1 MSHRG
6 KSEYNYGPRGGF
18 YQNKRWTEKEL
29 GKVEVTIC
37 PDCGSDDLYYLGETF
52 KGNYG
57 RVHHRCEQCQYVWSE
72 SPKSV

>member
-18 YQNKRWTEKEL
+18 YHNKKWTQEHL
-29 GKVEVTIC
+29 GQVETVTC
-37 PDCGSDDLYYLGETF
+37 PDCKEEDPEHLGETF

-57 RVHHRCEQCQYVWSE
+57 RVHYRCKHCQYVWSE
-72 SPKSV
+72 KAV